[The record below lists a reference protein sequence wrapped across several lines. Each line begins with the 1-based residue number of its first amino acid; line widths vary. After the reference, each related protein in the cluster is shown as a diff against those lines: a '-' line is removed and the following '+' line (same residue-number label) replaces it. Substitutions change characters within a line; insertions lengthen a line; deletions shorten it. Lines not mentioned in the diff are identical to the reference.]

1 MIPLCFVLR
10 RLAKSSS
17 ETQILTH
24 TLRGNED
31 IQLLFRIYDLMSFL
45 IAQKLKKFLMEN
57 LIFFCSDC

>member
-31 IQLLFRIYDLMSFL
+31 IQLLFRIYDLMSL
-45 IAQKLKKFLMEN
+45 NIAQKMKKFLMEN